1 MEKVLTEVKKAD
13 RLKKNLLK
21 TKKIKRNNPM
31 AKLLSLPNFQQRK
44 VKSKKLYN
52 RQQAKS
58 TLMDWEDG
66 GQ

>member
-1 MEKVLTEVKKAD
+1 
-13 RLKKNLLK
+13 
-21 TKKIKRNNPM
+21 M